1 MSGNISASAV
11 LGFNRTGPE
20 AADRDVNDAIHEFKI
35 FNITIASLALCILTF
50 TGVLCS
56 ISYHSR
62 RRQRKQARAY
72 ETRVG
77 RGGSED
83 AVDIRGV
90 ERTSSLRNPLS
101 LLRRQDAPRD
111 SSGIYF
117 IYSNP
122 AAVTEDEGAIATALS
137 EPDRTGP
144 PSTPPPILHDRY
156 RNAAH
161 SGIILDPSTFYMQ
174 L

>member
-11 LGFNRTGPE
+11 LGFNRTGLE
-20 AADRDVNDAIHEFKI
+20 TADRDMSDAIHEFKI

-50 TGVLCS
+50 TGVFCS

-77 RGGSED
+77 RDGTED
-83 AVDIRGV
+83 AVDVRRV
-90 ERTSSLRNPLS
+90 ERTHSLRNALS
-101 LLRRQDAPRD
+101 LLRRQGAPK
-111 SSGIYF
+111 SASGIYF

-122 AAVTEDEGAIATALS
+122 AAVTEDEGATDLP
-137 EPDRTGP
+137 EDDRSGL
-144 PSTPPPILHDRY
+144 PPPLHHDPA
-156 RNAAH
+156 RNQAH

>member
-11 LGFNRTGPE
+11 LGFNRTVLE
-20 AADRDVNDAIHEFKI
+20 TAERDMNDAIHEFKI
-35 FNITIASLALCILTF
+35 FNITITSLALCILTF
-50 TGVLCS
+50 TGVFCS
-56 ISYHSR
+56 LSYHNK

-77 RGGSED
+77 RDGSENPP
-83 AVDIRGV
+83 VDV
-90 ERTSSLRNPLS
+90 CEMQRTHSLRNPFS
-101 LLRRQDAPRD
+101 LLRRQEAPKNR
-111 SSGIYF
+111 SGIYF

-122 AAVTEDEGAIATALS
+122 VAEEEASDAPLQEAQA
-137 EPDRTGP
+137 GP
-144 PSTPPPILHDRY
+144 PPPLLPANQQEQSSDHT
-156 RNAAH
+156 H